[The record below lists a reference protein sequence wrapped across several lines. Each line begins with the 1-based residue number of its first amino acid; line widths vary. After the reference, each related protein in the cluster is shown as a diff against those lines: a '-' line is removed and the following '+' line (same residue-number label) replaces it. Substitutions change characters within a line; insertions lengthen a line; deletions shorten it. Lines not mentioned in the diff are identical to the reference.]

1 MIKEKD
7 AFLENVSRRLGRNSV
22 PAAPPPLILPSDVH
36 HQVLK
41 NADRQ
46 ELKRVFKESSKAVGT
61 TVLECT
67 QANFPASL
75 IEALHLFDR
84 GRVIIGDHVY
94 FQEQGIFAVVRQEI
108 ADCFLWDT
116 GKSRAENMEKAETAM
131 VGISMAELGLA
142 ESGTVILFSQK
153 GSGRSVSLLP
163 TYSIITVVRAR
174 DLLPRLTQ
182 GMEFLEEMNIPLPAS
197 INFVSGASATAD
209 IELVHVKGVH
219 GPLKIA
225 YVVVD

>member
-1 MIKEKD
+1 MIKGKD
-7 AFLENVSRRLGRNSV
+7 AFLENISRSLGRNSV

-46 ELKRVFKESSKAVGT
+46 EI
-61 TVLECT
+61 
-67 QANFPASL
+67 P
-75 IEALHLFDR
+75 
-84 GRVIIGDHVY
+84 
-94 FQEQGIFAVVRQEI
+94 
-108 ADCFLWDT
+108 DCFLWDT

-163 TYSIITVVRAR
+163 TYSITVVRAC
-174 DLLPRLTQ
+174 DLRPRLIQ
-182 GMEFLEEMNIPLPAS
+182 GMEFLQEVNTPPPAS
-197 INFVSGASATAD
+197 INLVSGASATAD

-225 YVVVD
+225 YIVVD